1 MLETE
6 TQLDAY
12 LGLDT
17 WGDEDILAALA
28 RSQRRA
34 VDCVAHSF
42 INIARAADS
51 LVSGLRAGGRLV
63 YAGSGSAIRQGI
75 VDGAELPATFGLS
88 VDRLAYLIAGGREAV
103 FDGTGATEDDRSAAE
118 REANAL
124 ALGTSDRMIAISAS
138 GSTPYTLGAA
148 EVAKAAGT
156 PVIAIV
162 NNANSQL
169 GQTAQHE
176 IFLDSGPEVIA
187 GSTRMAAGTA
197 QKCALNLLSTL
208 AHIRL
213 GAVHDGLMVS
223 VRADNTK
230 LKARACGIVSRIAK
244 VDPTRAHRALEAAEG
259 DVKPAVLLCAG
270 AKNLATARELIRLS
284 NGNLRLALQRLAA
297 P

>member
-34 VDCVAHSF
+34 VDCVSHSF
-42 INIARAADS
+42 ISIARAADS
-51 LVSGLRAGGRLV
+51 LVAGLRAGGRLV

-75 VDGAELPATFGLS
+75 VDGAELPATFGLP
-88 VDRLAYLIAGGREAV
+88 VERLAYLVAGGRKAV
-103 FDGTGATEDDRSAAE
+103 FDGTGATEDDRAE
-118 REANAL
+118 AVRDAH
-124 ALGTSDRMIAISAS
+124 ALGLGAADRMIAISAS
-138 GSTPYTLGAA
+138 GSTPYTVAAA
-148 EVAKAAGT
+148 EIAVDAGT
-156 PVIAIV
+156 PVIGIV
-162 NNANSQL
+162 NNAGSLL
-169 GQTAQHE
+169 GRLAQHE
-176 IFLDSGPEVIA
+176 IFLDSGPEVVA

-223 VRADNTK
+223 VRADNSK
-230 LKARACGIVSRIAK
+230 LKARACSIVSRIAN
-244 VDPTRAHRALEAAEG
+244 VDQTRAHRALEAAEG

-270 AKNLATARELIRLS
+270 AKDVATARELIRRTD
-284 NGNLRLALQRLAA
+284 GNLRLALERLAA

>member
-1 MLETE
+1 
-6 TQLDAY
+6 
-12 LGLDT
+12 
-17 WGDEDILAALA
+17 
-28 RSQRRA
+28 
-34 VDCVAHSF
+34 
-42 INIARAADS
+42 
-51 LVSGLRAGGRLV
+51 
-63 YAGSGSAIRQGI
+63 
-75 VDGAELPATFGLS
+75 
-88 VDRLAYLIAGGREAV
+88 
-103 FDGTGATEDDRSAAE
+103 
-118 REANAL
+118 
-124 ALGTSDRMIAISAS
+124 MIAISAS
-138 GSTPYTLGAA
+138 GSTPYTLAAA

-162 NNANSQL
+162 NNANSLL
-169 GQTAQHE
+169 GQVAQHE

-244 VDPTRAHRALEAAEG
+244 VDPTRAHRALETADG

-270 AKNLATARELIRLS
+270 AKDLATARELIQRS
-284 NGNLRLALQRLAA
+284 HGNLRLALQRLAA